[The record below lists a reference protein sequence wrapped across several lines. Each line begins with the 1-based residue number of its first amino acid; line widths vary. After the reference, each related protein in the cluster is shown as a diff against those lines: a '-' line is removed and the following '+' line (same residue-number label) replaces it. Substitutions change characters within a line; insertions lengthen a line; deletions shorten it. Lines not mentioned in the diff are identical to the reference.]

1 MAIEYYGKTILTV
14 DQIKKKIRQAKR
26 GDQKVLD
33 ELIRVNYLEADR
45 ANKRLKTQA
54 KSTPNAYA
62 FKQAL
67 HYLRTQNQ
75 KSFSKA
81 SKKFKLNIDALET
94 QLLALN
100 LYNRS
105 KSGTVKGARE
115 IEFKNRETLEKMGI
129 DFNKID
135 PEVFEA
141 FLNSDIFKEF
151 KKFDSERAII
161 EGYDALLSGRTL
173 EDAIEAWDKYQT
185 SKYETMDDAWFKFI
199 NDEDPE
205 DIPFD

>member
-14 DQIKKKIRQAKR
+14 DQIKRKIRQAKR

-75 KSFSKA
+75 NSFSKA

-205 DIPFD
+205 DLPFD